1 MKKLTPKSWGH
12 NTVPGHH
19 FHKFTIILESGDTIV
34 YHHTNQDSTLI
45 VVKIIIMIL
54 KLILMVTLIT
64 IITIITKIIVIGSTV
79 INTSAY

>member
-34 YHHTNQDSTLI
+34 YHHTNQDSALI

-54 KLILMVTLIT
+54 KLMVTL
-64 IITIITKIIVIGSTV
+64 ITIITKIIVIGSTV